1 MSKDLADVAVSLNK
15 YIASCG
21 VCSRRKADELIRE
34 GQISVNDAPM
44 LTVSFKVMPTDVVR
58 YLKKIIKPEEF
69 IYIAVNKPEGVVTTS
84 SDPQGRPTVLQ
95 LVQLSAKNRLFSIGR
110 LDVTTTGLL
119 LLTNDGEL
127 AQKLAHPRYKMD
139 KTYHAK
145 LHKPLSLQDAV
156 TIRQGGVKLSDG
168 FVSVDRMTVGSDRK
182 KITIQLHCGRNR
194 IIRRIFNSLGYHLKK
209 LDRIGFGPIT
219 KKGLAL
225 GKWRRLTTQEINKL
239 KKS

>member
-21 VCSRRKADELIRE
+21 VCSRRNADILIRE
-34 GQISVNDAPM
+34 GHISVNNAPM

-58 YLKKIIKPEEF
+58 YAGKIIKPEEF

-95 LVQLSAKNRLFSIGR
+95 LVQLTSKMRLFSIGR

-145 LHKPLSLQDAV
+145 LHKPLSQQDAI

-168 FVSVDRMTVGSDRK
+168 HVSVDRMTVGSDRK
-182 KITIQLHCGRNR
+182 KITIQLHSGRNR
-194 IIRRIFNSLGYHLKK
+194 IIRRIFNALGYHLKK

-225 GKWRRLTTQEINKL
+225 GKWRRLSTQEINKL